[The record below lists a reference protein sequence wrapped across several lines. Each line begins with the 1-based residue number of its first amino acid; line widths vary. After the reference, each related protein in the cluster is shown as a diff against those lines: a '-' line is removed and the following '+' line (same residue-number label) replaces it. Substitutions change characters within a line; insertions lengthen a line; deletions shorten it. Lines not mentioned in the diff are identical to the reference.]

1 MVVFLREIM
10 AELRPKEELA
20 SGKGEWS
27 RENGAGLRRLVGL
40 L

>member
-1 MVVFLREIM
+1 M
-10 AELRPKEELA
+10 AELRPKEEELA

-27 RENGAGLRRLVGL
+27 RENGSGLRRLVGL